1 MSGVG
6 LKLSEVRFA
15 YDDWQIRFDLVVAP
29 GWFVAVIGPSG
40 AGKSTLLNLV
50 AGFEQ
55 PSSGSISINGLEVGK
70 LAPAK
75 RPVTMLFQENNLF
88 AHLDVHTNVALGIS
102 PSLKLND
109 ADKDRIAI
117 AFDRVGLSGMEQR
130 RPGELSGGQRQRAA
144 IARALV
150 RDKPLLL
157 LDEPFAA
164 LGPALKNDMLDLV
177 SEIHRERHMTV
188 LMVTHDPQDARSA
201 ASHTVFLDEGR
212 VVALDETKALF
223 ARKDLPGL
231 KAYLGA

>member
-6 LKLSEVRFA
+6 LKLSDVRFA
-15 YDDWQIRFDLVVAP
+15 YADWQVQFDMDVAP

-55 PSSGSISINGLEVGK
+55 PSSGAILIDGEDVCALP
-70 LAPAK
+70 PAR
-75 RPVTMLFQENNLF
+75 RPVTMLFQDHNLF
-88 AHLDVHTNVALGIS
+88 AHLDIHTNVALGIS
-102 PSLKLND
+102 PALKLTA
-109 ADKDRIAI
+109 ADRDRITA
-117 AFDRVGLSGMEQR
+117 AFDRVGLSGLERR

-177 SEIHRERHMTV
+177 AEIHREGHMTV
-188 LMVTHDPQDARSA
+188 LMVSHDPQDARRA
-201 ASHTVFLDEGR
+201 ASHTVFLDEGG
-212 VVALDETKALF
+212 VVALDQTKALF
-223 ARKDLPGL
+223 ARKDLAGL